1 MKKAEEIF
9 DFNVL
14 VSGCREAMRNINASP
29 EDYRGEFGGDYAE
42 YVVCVIAS
50 EHYGTYVPAVVA
62 EVFGMTPTD
71 FDDDLVYDEELD
83 AWVDLLDASVNFTRE
98 DVAILSR
105 EFVYNTIEEEGG
117 KVSKEINLYLKENHP
132 DIPGFVT
139 IGFDHNGAFS
149 VIYLQEVVEEDED
162 EEE

>member
-1 MKKAEEIF
+1 MKKADEIF
-9 DFNVL
+9 DLNIL
-14 VSGCREAMRNINASP
+14 VKQCREAMRNINASP

-50 EHYGTYVPAVVA
+50 EYHGTYIPAVVA
-62 EVFGMTPTD
+62 EVFDMTPTD

-83 AWVDLLDASVNFTRE
+83 AWVDLLHASVNFTRE
-98 DVAILSR
+98 DVAILSC
-105 EFVYNTIEEEGG
+105 EFVYDTIEEEGG
-117 KVSKEINLYLKENHP
+117 KLAEEINLYLKENHP
-132 DIPGFVT
+132 DIPGLVT
-139 IGFDHNGAFS
+139 IGFDHNRAFS

>member
-14 VSGCREAMRNINASP
+14 ASGCREAMMNINASP

-42 YVVCVIAS
+42 YTICVIAS
-50 EHYGTYVPAVVA
+50 EYHGNNIPVVVA
-62 EVFGMTPTD
+62 EVFDMTPTD

-98 DVAILSR
+98 DGAILS
-105 EFVYNTIEEEGG
+105 
-117 KVSKEINLYLKENHP
+117 
-132 DIPGFVT
+132 
-139 IGFDHNGAFS
+139 
-149 VIYLQEVVEEDED
+149 
-162 EEE
+162 